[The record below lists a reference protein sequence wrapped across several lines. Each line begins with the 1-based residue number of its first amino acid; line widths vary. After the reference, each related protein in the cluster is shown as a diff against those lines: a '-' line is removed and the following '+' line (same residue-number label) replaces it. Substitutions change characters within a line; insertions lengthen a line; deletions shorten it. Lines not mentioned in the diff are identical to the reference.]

1 MKVLLNGTSAGYW
14 GDEEDSPINT
24 DFLRTEVLVDILN
37 GCNANCKGCFIPRRN
52 VNPYLDELV
61 ALLEGSSFYV
71 DEITIG
77 PTDIFDAT
85 NFDAIMSDPNVK
97 KLYASSAIAFTS
109 ALKQPIWEIKEK
121 LDVIW
126 SLYEGVDRIP
136 DIDFKIVLDID
147 EYLDKGLD
155 DMKLSL
161 FKEGSVQFRVNYYEG
176 IFDRISYND
185 LCNKVLEE
193 YNAPVLVL
201 PNFMTNNNH
210 TNKVTSL
217 VESFKKDLAAQDIE
231 HLEWYTMFDSKF
243 NSYGCSNFS
252 FYNGSLYVS
261 PFIFDGIIQRSDYFK
276 VEDID
281 DFRLAE
287 NLKVSPC
294 GDCEFLMS
302 CAERNVHM
310 YMHSRGLTECVLPK
324 EYMYANHK
332 E

>member
-1 MKVLLNGTSAGYW
+1 MKALLNGTSAGFW
-14 GDEEDSPINT
+14 SKGDNSPINT
-24 DFLRTEVLVDILN
+24 EFLRTEVLVDILN

-52 VNPYLDELV
+52 TKPHLDKLMNFLG
-61 ALLEGSSFYV
+61 ASSFYV

-85 NFDAIMSDPNVK
+85 NFYDVMSDPNIK
-97 KLYASSAIAFTS
+97 KIYELSAIAFTS

-121 LDVIW
+121 LDIIW
-126 SLYEGVDRIP
+126 SLYDDIKRIA

-161 FKEGSVQFRVNYYEG
+161 FKEGSVQFRVNYYKG

-185 LCNKVLEE
+185 LCNKVLED

-201 PNFMTNNNH
+201 PNFMTNNNN
-210 TNKVTSL
+210 TGKVTDM
-217 VESFKKDLAAQDIE
+217 VEEFKRDLLEQDIE
-231 HLEWYTMFDSKF
+231 HLDWYTMFDTKF
-243 NSYGCSNFS
+243 NAYGCSNFS
-252 FYNGSLYVS
+252 FHNESLYVS

-281 DFRLAE
+281 ANRLVE

-310 YMHSRGLTECVLPK
+310 YMHSRGIADCVLPK
-324 EYMYANHK
+324 EYMYAHNK
-332 E
+332 K

>member
-1 MKVLLNGTSAGYW
+1 MKVLLNGTPAGYW
-14 GDEEDSPINT
+14 SRDDNSPINT
-24 DFLRTEVLVDILN
+24 DFLRTEVLVDVLN
-37 GCNANCKGCFIPRRN
+37 GCKANCKGCFIPRRN
-52 VNPYLDELV
+52 VNPYLGNLV
-61 ALLEGSSFYV
+61 DLLSGSSFYV
-71 DEITIG
+71 DEVTIG

-85 NFDAIMSDPNVK
+85 NFDAVMSDPNLK
-97 KLYASSAIAFTS
+97 KIYATSAIAFTS
-109 ALKQPIWEIKEK
+109 ALKQPMWEIKEK
-121 LDVIW
+121 LDTIW
-126 SLYEGVDRIP
+126 SLYKGVDRIP

-155 DMKLSL
+155 DIKLSL
-161 FKEGSVQFRVNYYEG
+161 FKEGSVQFRVNYYKG
-176 IFDRISYND
+176 IFNRISYND

-210 TNKVTSL
+210 TGKVTNL
-217 VESFKKDLAAQDIE
+217 VESFKRDLLDQNIE
-231 HLEWYTMFDSKF
+231 HLNWYTMFDSGF
-243 NSYGCSNFS
+243 NAYGCSNFS
-252 FYNGSLYVS
+252 FHNGSLYVS

-276 VEDID
+276 VKDINTN
-281 DFRLAE
+281 RLAE

-310 YMHSRGLTECVLPK
+310 YMHSRGLKECVLPK